1 MSGPIA
7 LPVFKLDRDAWTF
20 LTVARRS
27 GGTVWMVG
35 SEYCNW
41 PERPSV
47 RLTKYS
53 FTLLAKDF
61 KSGQLSSRNW

>member
-7 LPVFKLDRDAWTF
+7 LPVFKLDRDAWTS

-27 GGTVWMVG
+27 GGTVWSTVR
-35 SEYCNW
+35 